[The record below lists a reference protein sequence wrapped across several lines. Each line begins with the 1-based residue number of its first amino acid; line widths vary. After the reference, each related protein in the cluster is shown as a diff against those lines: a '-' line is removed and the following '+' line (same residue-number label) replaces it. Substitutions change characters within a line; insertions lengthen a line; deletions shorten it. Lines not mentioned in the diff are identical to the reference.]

1 MTIKDITNYLEKLAP
16 LSYQA
21 NYDNAG
27 LLVGYP
33 DTEVTGVLATL
44 DCTEEIIQEA
54 IAQNCNLI
62 VAHHPIIFKGLKRFN
77 GKNYVERAVMLAIK
91 NDIAIYA
98 THTNLD
104 SVKGGVNYMI
114 AEKLGLQNP
123 KILAPQKQILKKLVA
138 FVPLENTQTVL
149 EALHSAGAGQIGEY
163 KNCSFQ
169 VEGTGAFTPTGKA
182 NPFIGNLDEPE
193 KVAENRIEVIF
204 DSYLENQVLRA
215 LKTSH
220 PYEEVAYYM
229 SLLENQNQEVGSGV
243 IASLSEPLSEE
254 NFLHYLQEKMGLQTF
269 RHTPLLGKSVQ
280 RVALCGGA
288 GGFLLNDAIRQGAD
302 AFITSDYKYHEFFDA
317 DKQIIICDIGHYESE
332 VYTKDLIVRYLSEKF
347 SNFAVLKSQVNT
359 NPVHLFS

>member
-16 LSYQA
+16 LSHQA
-21 NYDNAG
+21 SYDNAG

-33 DTEVTGVLATL
+33 QTEVRGVLTTL
-44 DCTEEIIQEA
+44 DCTEEIIHEA
-54 IAQNCNLI
+54 IARNCNLV

-77 GKNYVERAVMLAIK
+77 GLNYVERTVMLAIK

-123 KILAPQKQILKKLVA
+123 KIMAPQKQILKKLVS
-138 FVPLENTQTVL
+138 FVPLENTQKVL
-149 EALHSAGAGQIGEY
+149 DALYAAGAGQIGEY

-169 VEGTGAFTPTGKA
+169 VEGTGTFTPTGAAK
-182 NPFIGNLDEPE
+182 PHIGRMNEPE

-204 DSYLENQVLRA
+204 DAYLENQILKA

-220 PYEEVAYYM
+220 PYEEVAYYL
-229 SLLENQNQEVGSGV
+229 SLLENQNQAVGSGL
-243 IASLSEPLSEE
+243 IASLSEPLCEE
-254 NFLHYLQEKMGLQTF
+254 NFLHYLKDKMGLQTF
-269 RHTPLLGKSVQ
+269 RHTPLLNKYVQ
-280 RVALCGGA
+280 KIALCGGA
-288 GGFLLNDAIRQGAD
+288 GGFLLKDAIRQGAD
-302 AFITSDYKYHEFFDA
+302 VFITADYKYHEFFDA

-332 VYTKDLIVRYLSEKF
+332 VYTKELIVRYLSEKF
-347 SNFAVLKSQVNT
+347 TNFAVLKSQVNT
-359 NPVHLFS
+359 NPVLFFS

>member
-16 LSYQA
+16 LAYQA
-21 NYDNAG
+21 SYDNAG

-33 DTEVTGVLATL
+33 QTEVTGILATL
-44 DCTEEIIQEA
+44 DCTEEIIHEA
-54 IAQNCNLI
+54 IARNCNLI

-77 GKNYVERAVMLAIK
+77 GLNYVERTVMLAIK

-123 KILAPQKQILKKLVA
+123 KILSPQKQILKKLVA
-138 FVPLENTQTVL
+138 FVPLENTQKVL
-149 EALHSAGAGQIGEY
+149 DALCEAGAGQIGEY

-169 VEGTGAFTPTGKA
+169 VEGTGSFTPTGKA
-182 NPFIGNLDEPE
+182 NPYIGSLDKPE
-193 KVAENRIEVIF
+193 KVAENRIEVVF
-204 DSYLENQVLRA
+204 DSYLENQILRA

-220 PYEEVAYYM
+220 PYEEVAYYL
-229 SLLENQNQEVGSGV
+229 SVLENENQEVGSGV
-243 IASLSEPLSEE
+243 IASLSEPLPEKD
-254 NFLHYLQEKMGLQTF
+254 FLQYLKEKMGLQTF
-269 RHTPLLGKSVQ
+269 RHTPLLNKYVQ
-280 RVALCGGA
+280 KVALCGGA
-288 GGFLLNDAIRQGAD
+288 GGFLLNHAIRQGAD
-302 AFITSDYKYHEFFDA
+302 VFITSDYKYHEFFDA
-317 DKQIIICDIGHYESE
+317 DKQLIICDIGHYESE

-359 NPVHLFS
+359 NPVLFFS

>member
-21 NYDNAG
+21 SYDNAG

-33 DTEVTGVLATL
+33 QTEVTGILATL
-44 DCTEEIIQEA
+44 DCTEEVIHEA
-54 IAQNCNLI
+54 IARNCNLI

-114 AEKLGLQNP
+114 AEKLGIQNP
-123 KILAPQKQILKKLVA
+123 KILAPQKQILKKLVT

-149 EALHSAGAGQIGEY
+149 DALHLAGAGQIGEY

-169 VEGTGAFTPTGKA
+169 VEGTGSFTPSGEA
-182 NPFIGNLDEPE
+182 NPYIGTRNKPE
-193 KVAENRIEVIF
+193 KVTENRIEIIF
-204 DSYLENQVLRA
+204 DSYLENDILRA

-220 PYEEVAYYM
+220 PYEEVAYYL
-229 SLLENQNQEVGSGV
+229 SLLENQHQEVGSGV
-243 IASLSEPLSEE
+243 IGSLSASLSEKDFM
-254 NFLHYLQEKMGLQTF
+254 NYLKEKMDLQTF
-269 RHTPLLGKSVQ
+269 RHTPLRDKKIQ
-280 RVALCGGA
+280 KIALCGGS

-302 AFITSDYKYHEFFDA
+302 VFITSDYKYHEFFDA
-317 DKQIIICDIGHYESE
+317 DNQIIICDIGHYESE
-332 VYTKDLIVRYLSEKF
+332 VFTKDLIVRYLSEKF

-359 NPVHLFS
+359 NPVLFFS